1 MSDARIILIWRFFVG
16 MKIKSRY
23 SRSFY
28 SDGLTDRKYQEI
40 HALAVSIREIKNKI
54 SGIVNQDL
62 FKYLEMSKIDFQKKM
77 LPFIKTE
84 ISSHFTKQLCDDV
97 YTAYQNKFSN
107 IKRRL
112 KFQHISEYHFN
123 YYKRSGKTKNGRE
136 YHAGYFKSITIKHD
150 DTPLS
155 ITLTYLARYG
165 YFGIV
170 DYLLEKFIQETN
182 QEKEKFYA
190 TVLDAIYKFGFTK
203 LFALAMSKRNR
214 IIERYSEH
222 PIEFKSLSFR
232 GRSRLSEDIVSMNE
246 NMKSVINSFASIS
259 WHLKDR
265 KKMTIPMKYS
275 KDFHGELKRYT
286 NDTDTS
292 YTICLEENNQ
302 IRMILSYEDERYF
315 PEEKDRIIGI
325 DVNSK
330 HNLMTCSNGYEIDF
344 DRELVET
351 LSKELKKID
360 SLKKKNVKYQIGR
373 RKQHKIDHLNRELI
387 SKIRNEI
394 ANLCKRLK
402 KHHYHHAVFEDLDN
416 QFGSTFT
423 KDEND
428 LNYNRR
434 LKILHL
440 GDLKNEFE
448 HIARKYGIAVSLVQ
462 SYYTSQTCPHCGYID
477 KENRKDQEHFECIE
491 CGHKA
496 NADLNASRNIRNRV
510 SQAVLRDSLLK
521 KDSKGSSTYIPKVNS
536 KEKTLEVLE
545 KFRNSLICV

>member
-1 MSDARIILIWRFFVG
+1 
-16 MKIKSRY
+16 MKQPSRY

-28 SDGLTDRKYQEI
+28 SDGLTDKKYQEI
-40 HALAVSIREIKNKI
+40 HALAMSIRDTKNKI
-54 SGIVNQDL
+54 SEIVHQDL
-62 FKYLEMSKIDFQKKM
+62 FKYLEMSKHIFQQALCDIVKEQKISNH
-77 LPFIKTE
+77 FIW
-84 ISSHFTKQLCDDV
+84 QLLDDV
-97 YTAYQNKFSN
+97 YTAYQTKFKN
-107 IKRRL
+107 IKHRM
-112 KFQHISEYHFN
+112 KFQHICDYHFN
-123 YYKRSGKTKNGRE
+123 YYKRSGKTKSGRI
-136 YHAGYFKSITIKHD
+136 YNAGDFKSITIKHD
-150 DTPLS
+150 ETPLS
-155 ITLTYLARYG
+155 MTLTYLTRYG

-170 DYLLEKFIQETN
+170 DFLLEKFIQETN

-190 TVLDAIYKFGFTK
+190 TILDTIYKFGFTR
-203 LFALAMSKRNR
+203 LFALVMSKRTR
-214 IIERYSEH
+214 IIERYSKN

-232 GRSRLSEDIVSMNE
+232 GRSRLSENIVSLNE
-246 NMKSVINSFASIS
+246 NRKSSIHSFANIS
-259 WHLKDR
+259 WYLKDR

-286 NDTDTS
+286 NGTDTS

-302 IRMILSYEDERYF
+302 IRMILSYEDEREF
-315 PEEKDRIIGI
+315 PEAKNRIVGI

-351 LSKELKKID
+351 LSRELKKID
-360 SLKKKNVKYQIGR
+360 ELKKRNAEYQIGR

-387 SKIRNEI
+387 SKIREEI
-394 ANLCKRLK
+394 STLCKRLK

-416 QFGSTFT
+416 QFGSTFA

-434 LKILHL
+434 LRILHL

-462 SYYTSQTCPHCGYID
+462 SFYTSQTCPKCGCID
-477 KENRKDQEHFECIE
+477 KENRKNQEHFECVE
-491 CGHKA
+491 CGYKA
-496 NADLNASRNIRNRV
+496 NADLNASRNIKNRV

-521 KDSKGSSTYIPKVNS
+521 KDSKNSSTYIPKVNS

-545 KFRNSLICV
+545 KLRYSLICV

>member
-1 MSDARIILIWRFFVG
+1 MNRPSI
-16 MKIKSRY
+16 Y
-23 SRSFY
+23 SRNFY

-40 HALAVSIREIKNKI
+40 YALAVSIRDAKNKI

-62 FKYLEMSKIDFQKKM
+62 FKYLEMSKHTFQQALCNIVKEQKISNH
-77 LPFIKTE
+77 FIW
-84 ISSHFTKQLCDDV
+84 QLLDDV
-97 YTAYQNKFSN
+97 YTAYQNKFNN

-112 KFQHISEYHFN
+112 KFQHICDYHFN
-123 YYKRSGKTKNGRE
+123 YYKRNGKTKSGRI
-136 YHAGYFKSITIKHD
+136 YNAGDFKSITIKHD
-150 DTPLS
+150 ETPLS

-170 DYLLEKFIQETN
+170 DYLLEKFVNETN

-190 TVLDAIYKFGFTK
+190 DILDTIYKFGFTR
-203 LFALAMSKRNR
+203 LFVLAISKRDR
-214 IIERYSEH
+214 IIKKYSKH
-222 PIEFKSLSFR
+222 PIEFKSLNFR

-246 NMKSVINSFASIS
+246 NRKSIVNSFANIS
-259 WHLKDR
+259 WYLKDR

-275 KDFHGELKRYT
+275 KGFHGELKRYT
-286 NDTDTS
+286 NGTDTS

-315 PEEKDRIIGI
+315 PEAKDRIIGI

-330 HNLMTCSNGYEIDF
+330 YNLLQCSNGYEIDF
-344 DRELVET
+344 DRELVEE

-360 SLKKKNVKYQIGR
+360 DLKKKNVKYQIGK

-387 SKIRNEI
+387 SKIREEI
-394 ANLCKRLK
+394 SSLCKILK

-416 QFGSTFT
+416 QFGSTFA

-434 LKILHL
+434 LRILHL
-440 GDLKNEFE
+440 GSLKDEFE

-462 SYYTSQTCPHCGYID
+462 SYYTSQTCPKCGCID
-477 KENRKDQEHFECIE
+477 KENRKDQEHFECVD
-491 CGHKA
+491 CGYKA

-510 SQAVLRDSLLK
+510 VQAVLRDSLLK
-521 KDSKGSSTYIPKVNS
+521 KDSKGSSAYIPKVNS

-545 KFRNSLICV
+545 RLRYSLICV

>member
-1 MSDARIILIWRFFVG
+1 
-16 MKIKSRY
+16 MKQSSRY

-40 HALAVSIREIKNKI
+40 HTLAVSIRDAKNKI

-62 FKYLEMSKIDFQKKM
+62 FKYLEMPKIDFQKTM
-77 LPFIKTE
+77 LPYIKNE

-97 YTAYQNKFSN
+97 YTAYQNKFKN
-107 IKRRL
+107 IKHRL
-112 KFQHISEYHFN
+112 KFQHICEYHFN
-123 YYKRSGKTKNGRE
+123 YYKRSGKTKSGRE
-136 YHAGYFKSITIKHD
+136 YHAGDFKGITIKHD
-150 DTPLS
+150 ETPLS

-170 DYLLEKFIQETN
+170 DFLLEKFVNETN

-190 TVLDAIYKFGFTK
+190 TILDTIYEFGFTR
-203 LFALAMSKRNR
+203 LFAIAMSKRTR
-214 IIERYSEH
+214 IIERYSERS
-222 PIEFKSLSFR
+222 IEFKSLGFR
-232 GRSRLSEDIVSMNE
+232 GRSRLSEDIVSLNK
-246 NMKSVINSFASIS
+246 NRKSILNSFANIS
-259 WHLKDR
+259 WYLNER

-275 KDFHGELKRYT
+275 KEFHGELKRYT
-286 NDTDTS
+286 NGTDTS
-292 YTICLEENNQ
+292 YIICLEENNQ
-302 IRMILSYEDERYF
+302 IRMILSYENEREF
-315 PEEKDRIIGI
+315 PEARDRIIGI

-351 LSKELKKID
+351 LSRELKKID
-360 SLKKKNVKYQIGR
+360 ELKKRNAEYQIGR
-373 RKQHKIDHLNRELI
+373 RKQHKIDHLNRELQ
-387 SKIRNEI
+387 SKIREEI
-394 ANLCKRLK
+394 ASLCKRLK

-416 QFGSTFT
+416 QFGSTFA

-440 GDLKNEFE
+440 GSLKDEFE
-448 HIARKYGIAVSLVQ
+448 HIARKYGITVSLVQ
-462 SYYTSQTCPHCGYID
+462 SYYTSQTCPKCGCID
-477 KENRKDQEHFECIE
+477 RENRKDQEHFECVD
-491 CGHKA
+491 CGYKA

-510 SQAVLRDSLLK
+510 AEAVLRRELLK
-521 KDSKGSSTYIPKVNS
+521 KDSKNSSAFIPKVNS

-545 KFRNSLICV
+545 KFRSNLICV

>member
-1 MSDARIILIWRFFVG
+1 
-16 MKIKSRY
+16 MKQSSRY

-40 HALAVSIREIKNKI
+40 HALAISIRDAKNKI

-62 FKYLEMSKIDFQKKM
+62 FKYLEMSKIDFQKTM
-77 LPFIKTE
+77 LLYIKDE

-97 YTAYQNKFSN
+97 YTAYQNKFN
-107 IKRRL
+107 NVKRRL

-123 YYKRSGKTKNGRE
+123 YYKRSGKAKNGKE
-136 YHAGYFKSITIKHD
+136 YHAGDFKSITIKHD

-190 TVLDAIYKFGFTK
+190 DVLDMVYKFGFTR
-203 LFALAMSKRNR
+203 LCALATSKRNR

-232 GRSRLSEDIVSMNE
+232 GRSRLTEDIVSMNE
-246 NMKSVINSFASIS
+246 NRKSIINSFANIS

-265 KKMTIPMKYS
+265 KKMTIPMRYS

-286 NDTDTS
+286 NGTDTS

-315 PEEKDRIIGI
+315 PEAKDRIIGI

-360 SLKKKNVKYQIGR
+360 DLKKRNAEYQIGK

-394 ANLCKRLK
+394 TNLCKRLR

-416 QFGSTFT
+416 QFGFTFA

-434 LKILHL
+434 LKLLHL

-462 SYYTSQTCPHCGYID
+462 SYYTSQTCPKCGCID
-477 KENRKDQEHFECIE
+477 KKNRKSQEHFECVD
-491 CGHKA
+491 CGYKS
-496 NADLNASRNIRNRV
+496 NADLNASINIRNRV
-510 SQAVLRDSLLK
+510 AEAVLRDLLLK
-521 KDSKGSSTYIPKVNS
+521 KDSKGSSTFTPKVNS